1 MCCGVAATVEE
12 EGRAIA
18 CATALTGSKCGNKT
32 TPRGFEPLR
41 AEPNGFRVH
50 LLSRSDTVSCDG
62 TLSNWHH
69 AAILEMLR
77 FVGSADCKPL
87 AALSLN
93 FVFSMAWPICGRDT
107 TFRKGAASEDRTHDL
122 RIMRPMRCQ
131 LRYRRCSC
139 LETTLESHAPAASTC
154 KGQSTLLL
162 PIALN
167 CPTCCHERHFAFAAD
182 AKNMEMTAVGFEPTP
197 FRTGAWSQ
205 RLRPLGQPVSATL
218 LGHPGQKTPSR
229 HAACHVEERACQGQ

>member
-1 MCCGVAATVEE
+1 MLTGVHFCCAGSCGSVWLQPWWSKGERLFA
-12 EGRAIA
+12 RRHP
-18 CATALTGSKCGNKT
+18 CSMLTGSDSGNKT

-62 TLSNWHH
+62 TLSNWPHK
-69 AAILEMLR
+69 AILEMLR

-122 RIMRPMRCQ
+122 RIMRPTRCQ
-131 LRYRRCSC
+131 LRYRRCKKVNVSKWY
-139 LETTLESHAPAASTC
+139 SHAAS
-154 KGQSTLLL
+154 
-162 PIALN
+162 I
-167 CPTCCHERHFAFAAD
+167 
-182 AKNMEMTAVGFEPTP
+182 
-197 FRTGAWSQ
+197 
-205 RLRPLGQPVSATL
+205 
-218 LGHPGQKTPSR
+218 
-229 HAACHVEERACQGQ
+229 